1 LSGNRP
7 PPIAVKKLEE
17 ETYKNAAAAA
27 GLVFKVFLAGP
38 FIETTG
44 KKPGSG
50 EKNKAKRLR
59 FDLYHRL
66 GDIGWVVTMG
76 EYDKLVSATH
86 ALLGKRNTAS
96 SSEII
101 HARQHADAVVM
112 LPSSPGSFLELGA
125 FALYPDICSKML
137 IIVDKKHELDP
148 PNYLKLG
155 PLISSQHNGAKLLYL
170 DYGSTEDCWA
180 VVKEFVDDQGNRVA
194 ERKLLSP

>member
-1 LSGNRP
+1 
-7 PPIAVKKLEE
+7 
-17 ETYKNAAAAA
+17 
-27 GLVFKVFLAGP
+27 
-38 FIETTG
+38 
-44 KKPGSG
+44 
-50 EKNKAKRLR
+50 
-59 FDLYHRL
+59 
-66 GDIGWVVTMG
+66 MG

-137 IIVDKKHELDP
+137 IIVDKKHELDL

-170 DYGSTEDCWA
+170 DYGSTADCWA
-180 VVKEFVDDQGNRVA
+180 VVKEFVDDPPVFARGFGPIVDLLLTCGL
-194 ERKLLSP
+194 ERKKPPVRAARNVLICITNFGCGGRIWP